1 MEWSVADGA
10 SRYRATLEEKEG
22 RVSIAAFSKD
32 GLEMS
37 PPNVIVSADEKVGR
51 LIVEIDGSPR
61 LAHAAKSGDNWWV
74 HIDGRTHAVQ
84 FHEQGS
90 SGPAASE
97 GSLTAPMPGTI
108 MEMNVKQGQ
117 RVREGQ
123 TLVVLEAMKMEH
135 PMDADEDAAVSEF
148 LVEHGA
154 QVKLLQHLISIAP
167 HDES

>member
-22 RVSIAAFSKD
+22 RVSITAFSKD

-97 GSLTAPMPGTI
+97 GSLPAPMPGTI

-123 TLVVLEAMKMEH
+123 TLMVLEAMKMEH
-135 PMDADEDAAVSEF
+135 AMTAPFDGTVTELNASEGGQVQVEAV
-148 LVEHGA
+148 LAVVE
-154 QVKLLQHLISIAP
+154 P
-167 HDES
+167 ES

>member
-51 LIVEIDGSPR
+51 LIVEIDGSRR

-123 TLVVLEAMKMEH
+123 TLMVLEAMKMEH
-135 PMDADEDAAVSEF
+135 RIQSPKAGEITKLNYNQGDRVEMGSV
-148 LVEHGA
+148 LVEIG
-154 QVKLLQHLISIAP
+154 
-167 HDES
+167 D

>member
-10 SRYRATLEEKEG
+10 SRYRETLEEKEA

-37 PPNVIVSADEKVGR
+37 PPNVIVSADEKVGS

-84 FHEQGS
+84 FHEQGR

-123 TLVVLEAMKMEH
+123 TLMVLEAMKMEH
-135 PMDADEDAAVSEF
+135 RIQSPKAGEITKWNYNQGDRGEMGSV
-148 LVEHGA
+148 LVEIG
-154 QVKLLQHLISIAP
+154 
-167 HDES
+167 D